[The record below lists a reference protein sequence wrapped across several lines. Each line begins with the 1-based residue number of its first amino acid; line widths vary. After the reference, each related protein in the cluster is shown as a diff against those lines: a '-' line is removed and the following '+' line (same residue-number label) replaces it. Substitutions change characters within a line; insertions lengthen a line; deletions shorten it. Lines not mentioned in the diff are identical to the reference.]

1 MTRLK
6 NDIDDAREQSAKLI
20 SKIRESKRGEKVE
33 KQDHKK
39 IEKQDHKKIE
49 KQDHKKIS
57 KDPKH
62 LRSPHG
68 TLKPENQELT
78 GIIQQHGG
86 E

>member
-39 IEKQDHKKIE
+39 IEKQDHKKI
-49 KQDHKKIS
+49 S

>member
-1 MTRLK
+1 MR
-6 NDIDDAREQSAKLI
+6 
-20 SKIRESKRGEKVE
+20 KIRESKTGEKV
-33 KQDHKK
+33 
-39 IEKQDHKKIE
+39 E

-57 KDPKH
+57 KDPKD